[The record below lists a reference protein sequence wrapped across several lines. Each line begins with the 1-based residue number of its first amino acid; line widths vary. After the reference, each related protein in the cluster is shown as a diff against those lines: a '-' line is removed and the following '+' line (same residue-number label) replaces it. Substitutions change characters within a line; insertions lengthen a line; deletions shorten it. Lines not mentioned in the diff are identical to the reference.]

1 MGVHFF
7 RKTTEN
13 KGNKKNLCAKFNKF
27 LSLAKFTR
35 LKLENETL
43 YKQLKKI
50 TCELKKVKNKSIG
63 NEELVPTS
71 ELVAG
76 VAHEIRN
83 PLSVIGMTAQ
93 YLEIKLPKNSPLR
106 EFVIAIKNKVN
117 KLDKVSKDLINYAK
131 PKELNLEAGD
141 LHKNIDSIL
150 NLIKPKCEIQKVK
163 IIKKFDKNLPDLIVN
178 HILIDEVFTNIANNA
193 LDAMPKGGKLI
204 ISTKYNK
211 EENIVVIKITNTGKE
226 MCKKE
231 LSSLF
236 KPFFTT
242 KKDGTG
248 LGLSI
253 VKNII
258 EKHNGII
265 TCKSVLK
272 GKNRGTTFI
281 IKLPISPI

>member
-13 KGNKKNLCAKFNKF
+13 KGNKKNLGAKFNKL

-35 LKLENETL
+35 LKSENETL

-106 EFVIAIKNKVN
+106 KFVIAIKNKVN
-117 KLDKVSKDLINYAK
+117 KLDKVSRDLISYAK
-131 PKELNLEAGD
+131 PKELNLKAGD

-193 LDAMPKGGKLI
+193 LDAMSKGGKLI

>member
-1 MGVHFF
+1 MGRHFF
-7 RKTTEN
+7 RKTIEN
-13 KGNKKNLCAKFNKF
+13 KGNKKNLGAKFNKL

-106 EFVIAIKNKVN
+106 KFVIAIKNKVN
-117 KLDKVSKDLINYAK
+117 KLDKVSKDLISYAK

-150 NLIKPKCEIQKVK
+150 NLIKSKCEIQKVK

-258 EKHNGII
+258 EKHNGAI
-265 TCKSVLK
+265 TCKSILK

-281 IKLPISPI
+281 IKLPISPT